1 MISFSMHVAYSVFG
15 CTGVIRSSLISFC
28 PSGVAPGGAVYGIST
43 SMRTCDWLSCC
54 AGFLPTS
61 PDGSAAAKQHNT
73 VDDAERGAAESAT
86 KGFWSYQDVPPD
98 GFQISEI
105 SGVCFSL
112 DDKYNEARRRQ
123 KRQR

>member
-15 CTGVIRSSLISFC
+15 CTGVICSSLISFC

-54 AGFLPTS
+54 AGFLPAS

-73 VDDAERGAAESAT
+73 VEMQ
-86 KGFWSYQDVPPD
+86 K
-98 GFQISEI
+98 
-105 SGVCFSL
+105 
-112 DDKYNEARRRQ
+112 EAQPRA
-123 KRQR
+123 RQRVSGRTKTFRRFPEYASR